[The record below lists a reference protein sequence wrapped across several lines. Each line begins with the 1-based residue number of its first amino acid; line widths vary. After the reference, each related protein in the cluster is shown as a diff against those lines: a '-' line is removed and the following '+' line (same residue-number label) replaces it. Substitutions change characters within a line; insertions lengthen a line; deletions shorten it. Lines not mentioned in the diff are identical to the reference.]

1 MRHAPGPYADW
12 RAWLDAF
19 AEGADQP
26 SGHLA
31 PIDEQLGPHV
41 QERLLRH
48 VSEAFARR
56 QRRWADGF
64 QRDLRSLLGD
74 PGRAVHALAAAMT
87 SARTRLAPLRR
98 FCELPAMPPALRDEL
113 TSALDETVRS
123 SQRSLEDSVRHA
135 PIELQAVVR
144 GNRLTAAPA
153 PPSPPPAPGR
163 QSPGRR
169 VII

>member
-1 MRHAPGPYADW
+1 MRPAPGPYADW

-19 AEGADQP
+19 AEGTDLPAE
-26 SGHLA
+26 HLA
-31 PIDEQLGPHV
+31 PINEQMGPHV

-48 VSEAFARR
+48 ISEAFARR
-56 QRRWADGF
+56 QRRWADAF
-64 QRDLRSLLGD
+64 QRDLGALVGD
-74 PGRAVHALAAAMT
+74 PGRAMHALAAAMT

-98 FCELPAMPPALRDEL
+98 LCTLPVMPPVLRDEL
-113 TSALDETVRS
+113 ASALDETVRS

-135 PIELQAVVR
+135 PLELQAVVR
-144 GNRLTAAPA
+144 ANRLTAAP
-153 PPSPPPAPGR
+153 PPPPAQGR